1 MTNDQKVLALLAGGL
16 LFRAIIATW
25 LYPGFDEAYYFLY
38 TLHLDLSYF
47 DHPPL
52 VALITGFGCWLT
64 GDVSQF
70 TIRLGTLILH
80 TVSLFLLYLTG
91 ARLFSPPAGIFA
103 LAIASLVPIFQIGFG
118 TLTLP
123 DSPLIFFWTASLY
136 CASWE
141 FFPKQSE
148 KYQPSYRLALLGLL
162 VGLACLGKYHGFL
175 LGLGLIGFCL
185 TSSRYRSALISPWT
199 LLGLGLFLLA
209 ISPILIWNS
218 QHEWVS
224 FRFQSRRGIPS
235 GGYNFL
241 DLFITFLSGIGYL
254 FPTLGLPLWWVSLKS
269 FFEKFHAKT
278 QRREAASRK
287 SRRKEEKK
295 VSSLRLGDLAR
306 QKSQDFTNHRE
317 RELLILWVSLPLI
330 LGFTW
335 LGGYKQILPTWAM
348 PGFWGATLLL
358 GQAAANWKITHP
370 RWVRRWLWGTGITLS
385 SLILFVL
392 LHMSVGTLQKPSQY
406 ALFGGFVAPED
417 DPSIQLFDIQ
427 QLRQGFATSPILLS
441 ALQNSSFVFTNRYYL
456 AGQIGMALAPVAPT
470 PMTTFDRD
478 LRGFAFWSKADQWLG
493 KDALYVTN
501 NLFVQEQKFLDRY
514 NLYFQ
519 SIEKIGTIPI
529 RRGGAIIDTFRVYR
543 AQNLLKPYPKPY
555 GRE

>member
-1 MTNDQKVLALLAGGL
+1 MTNDQKVAALLIGGL
-16 LFRAIIATW
+16 IFRVIIAIL

-38 TLHLDLSYF
+38 TQYLDFSYF

-52 VALITGFGCWLT
+52 VAFTTGFGCWLT
-64 GDVSQF
+64 GEVSQF

-80 TVSLFLLYLTG
+80 TGSLFLLYLTG
-91 ARLFSPPAGIFA
+91 ARLFSPSAGIFA

-118 TLTLP
+118 VLTLP

-141 FFPKQSE
+141 FFPNKQE
-148 KYQPSYRLALLGLL
+148 KYRPKRYQSSYRLAILGLL
-162 VGLACLGKYHGFL
+162 VGLACLGKYHGFI

-185 TSSRYRSALISPWT
+185 TRSRYRSALYSPWT
-199 LLGLGLFLLA
+199 LLGLGLFFLA

-241 DLFITFLSGIGYL
+241 DLFVTFLSGIGYL
-254 FPTLGLPLWWVSLKS
+254 FPTLGLPLWWVSLKTFLRNLSVKLSASKLKKS
-269 FFEKFHAKT
+269 FGD
-278 QRREAASRK
+278 RENKQADAI
-287 SRRKEEKK
+287 
-295 VSSLRLGDLAR
+295 
-306 QKSQDFTNHRE
+306 QQRE
-317 RELLILWVSLPLI
+317 REILILWVSLPLI

-335 LGGYKQILPTWAM
+335 LGGYKQILPTWAT

-358 GQAAANWKITHP
+358 GQAATAWKIEHP

-385 SLILFVL
+385 SLLLFAL
-392 LHMSVGTLQKPSQY
+392 LHVTTGTLQKPSQY
-406 ALFGGFVAPED
+406 ALFGGFVPPED
-417 DPSIQLFDIQ
+417 DPSIQIFDIQ
-427 QLRQGFATSPILLS
+427 QLRQGFAKSSVLLS

-456 AGQIGMALAPVAPT
+456 AGQIGMALAPLAPT

-478 LRGFAFWSKADQWLG
+478 LRGFAFWSQPDHWIG

-501 NLFVQEQKFLDRY
+501 NLFAQEQKFIDRY

-519 SIEKIGTIPI
+519 SIEKIGTVPI
-529 RRGGAIIDTFRVYR
+529 KRGGAVIDTFHIYQ
-543 AQNLLKPYPKPY
+543 AKNLLKPYPRPY
-555 GRE
+555 GNK

>member
-1 MTNDQKVLALLAGGL
+1 M
-16 LFRAIIATW
+16 AIW

-52 VALITGFGCWLT
+52 VALTTGFGSWLT
-64 GDVSQF
+64 GEISQF

-80 TVSLFLLYLTG
+80 TGSLFLLYLTG
-91 ARLFSPPAGIFA
+91 ARLFSPLAGIFA
-103 LAIASLVPIFQIGFG
+103 LASASLVPIFQIGFG
-118 TLTLP
+118 VLTLP
-123 DSPLIFFWTASLY
+123 DNPLIFFWTASLY

-141 FFPKQSE
+141 FFPNKQE
-148 KYQPSYRLALLGLL
+148 KYQPSYLLAILGLL
-162 VGLACLGKYHGFL
+162 VGLACLGKYHGFI

-185 TSSRYRSALISPWT
+185 TTRYRIALISPWT
-199 LLGLGLFLLA
+199 LLGLGLFFLA

-224 FRFQSRRGIPS
+224 FRFQSQRGIPS

-241 DLFITFLSGIGYL
+241 DLFVTFLTGIAYL

-269 FFEKFHAKT
+269 LLSNLHAKPH
-278 QRREAASRK
+278 QPKAKRSV
-287 SRRKEEKK
+287 SRREEKK
-295 VSSLRLGDLAR
+295 ANPLRLSVLAR
-306 QKSQDFTNHRE
+306 QKFINLTHNRE
-317 RELLILWVSLPLI
+317 RETLILWVSLPLI

-358 GQAAANWKITHP
+358 GQAAANWTIAHP

-385 SLILFVL
+385 SLLLFAL
-392 LHMSVGTLQKPSQY
+392 LHMTTGTLQKSSQY
-406 ALFGGFVAPED
+406 ALFGGFVTPED
-417 DPSIQLFDIQ
+417 DPSIQIFDIQ
-427 QLRQGFATSPILLS
+427 QLRQGFATSPLLLS

-470 PMTTFDRD
+470 PMTTLDRD
-478 LRGFAFWSKADQWLG
+478 LRGFAFWSTADQWLG

-501 NLFVQEQKFLDRY
+501 NLFIQEQKFLDRY

-519 SIEKIGTIPI
+519 SIEKIGTVPI
-529 RRGGAIIDTFRVYR
+529 RRGGAVIDTFHVYK
-543 AQNLLKPYPKPY
+543 AKNLLKPYPRPY
-555 GRE
+555 GEDLG

>member
-1 MTNDQKVLALLAGGL
+1 MTNDQKVAALLIGGL
-16 LFRAIIATW
+16 IFRIIIAFL

-38 TLHLDLSYF
+38 TLNLDLSYF

-52 VALITGFGCWLT
+52 VALMTGFGRWLT
-64 GDVSQF
+64 GEVSQF

-80 TVSLFLLYLTG
+80 TGSLFLLYLTG
-91 ARLFSPPAGIFA
+91 ARLFSPSAGIFT

-118 TLTLP
+118 VLTLP

-141 FFPKQSE
+141 FFPNKQE
-148 KYQPSYRLALLGLL
+148 KYQPSYRLAILGLL
-162 VGLACLGKYHGFL
+162 VGLACLGKYHGFI
-175 LGLGLIGFCL
+175 LGLGLVGFCL
-185 TSSRYRSALISPWT
+185 TRSRYRSALYSPWT
-199 LLGLGLFLLA
+199 LLGLGLFCLA

-241 DLFITFLSGIGYL
+241 DLFITFLSGIAYL
-254 FPTLGLPLWWVSLKS
+254 FPTLGLPLWWVSLKTFLRNMS
-269 FFEKFHAKT
+269 AKLPRSKFKRT
-278 QRREAASRK
+278 ENGKRGIVSESDREI
-287 SRRKEEKK
+287 
-295 VSSLRLGDLAR
+295 
-306 QKSQDFTNHRE
+306 F
-317 RELLILWVSLPLI
+317 ILWVSLPLI

-335 LGGYKQILPTWAM
+335 LGGYKQILPTWAT

-358 GQAAANWKITHP
+358 GQAATAWKIARP

-385 SLILFVL
+385 SLLLFAL
-392 LHMSVGTLQKPSQY
+392 LHITTGTLQKPSQY
-406 ALFGGFVAPED
+406 ALFGGFVPPED
-417 DPSIQLFDIQ
+417 DPSIQIFDIQ
-427 QLRQGFATSPILLS
+427 QLRQGFARSPVLLS

-456 AGQIGMALAPVAPT
+456 AGQIGMALAPLAST

-478 LRGFAFWSKADQWLG
+478 LRGFAFWSKPDEWIG
-493 KDALYVTN
+493 KDALYITN

-519 SIEKIGTIPI
+519 SIEKMGTVPI
-529 RRGGAIIDTFRVYR
+529 NRGRATIDTFHIYR
-543 AQNLLKPYPKPY
+543 AKNLLKPYPRPY
-555 GRE
+555 GNK

>member
-1 MTNDQKVLALLAGGL
+1 MTNDQKVAALLIGGL
-16 LFRAIIATW
+16 VFRIIIAIL

-38 TLHLDLSYF
+38 TQYLDLSYF

-52 VALITGFGCWLT
+52 VALSTGFGCWLT
-64 GDVSQF
+64 GEVSQF

-80 TVSLFLLYLTG
+80 TGSLFLLYLTG
-91 ARLFSPPAGIFA
+91 ARLFSPSAGIFA

-118 TLTLP
+118 VLTLP

-141 FFPKQSE
+141 FFPNKQE
-148 KYQPSYRLALLGLL
+148 KYQPKRYRPSYRLAILSLLI
-162 VGLACLGKYHGFL
+162 GLACLGKYHGFI

-185 TSSRYRSALISPWT
+185 TRSRYRSALYSPWT
-199 LLGLGLFLLA
+199 LLGLGLFCLA

-241 DLFITFLSGIGYL
+241 DLFVTFLSGIGYL
-254 FPTLGLPLWWVSLKS
+254 FPPLGLPLWWVSLKT
-269 FFEKFHAKT
+269 FFRNLPAKLPRSKFKGMGN
-278 QRREAASRK
+278 REQGTVTGS
-287 SRRKEEKK
+287 
-295 VSSLRLGDLAR
+295 D
-306 QKSQDFTNHRE
+306 RE
-317 RELLILWVSLPLI
+317 ILILWVSLPLI

-358 GQAAANWKITHP
+358 GQAATTWKIAHP

-385 SLILFVL
+385 SLLLFAL
-392 LHMSVGTLQKPSQY
+392 LHVTTGTLQKPSQY
-406 ALFGGFVAPED
+406 ALFGGFVSPKD
-417 DPSIQLFDIQ
+417 DPSIQIFDIQ
-427 QLRQGFATSPILLS
+427 QLRQGFATSSVLLS

-456 AGQIGMALAPVAPT
+456 AGQIGMALAPLAST
-470 PMTTFDRD
+470 PITTFDRD
-478 LRGFAFWSKADQWLG
+478 LRGFAFWSKPDRWIG

-501 NLFVQEQKFLDRY
+501 NLFVQEQKFIERY

-519 SIEKIGTIPI
+519 SIEKIGTVPI
-529 RRGGAIIDTFRVYR
+529 KRGGAIIDTFHIYQAR
-543 AQNLLKPYPKPY
+543 NLLKPYPRPY
-555 GRE
+555 GNK